1 MLLSGLF
8 LGYIVHNI
16 SDTSDIG
23 HNYLLLNNNTDQ
35 QPSHAILG
43 YATQIAIYSFGT
55 NVWLATWVRNFTLKY
70 TGQYQTSHILG
81 MAICTFDLIFC
92 KDLYQSVSDNSFT
105 NLPRIP

>member
-8 LGYIVHNI
+8 WGYIVHNI

-55 NVWLATWVRNFTLKY
+55 NV
-70 TGQYQTSHILG
+70 
-81 MAICTFDLIFC
+81 
-92 KDLYQSVSDNSFT
+92 
-105 NLPRIP
+105 